1 MYWILFPS
9 SYLHGISSFTV
20 RPQLSITSFT
30 ANGPNALTEEDS
42 LVLSCTAADYYPRTR
57 ITWFKG
63 ANTLSATSRIDI
75 SDVSVNLDSGLYR
88 TESNVTIASTLTTDS
103 GAYYCKA
110 ILRVDGLDQ
119 PLTVR
124 VDGNISVSVQG
135 TMKEEYCFFDGH

>member
-1 MYWILFPS
+1 MDL
-9 SYLHGISSFTV
+9 SSFTV
-20 RPQLSITSFT
+20 LPQLSITSFT
-30 ANGPNALTEEDS
+30 ADGTSALTEEDR
-42 LVLSCTAADYYPRTR
+42 LVLSCSAADYYPRTR

-63 ANTLSATSRIDI
+63 ANTLSTTSRIDI

-135 TMKEEYCFFDGH
+135 IYNEGSVLLLYCRRGPLCLPH